1 MSSAYVA
8 EAFRLAFPNGATE
21 RVIVA
26 LTAYFDES
34 GTHANSPAVSVA
46 GYLASDASW
55 SAFADDWREALAI
68 YNIPAFHMT
77 DFVGGRGAFTAWPK
91 AKRHPRLMKLIAIAN
106 RHVMATFGCAIDLET
121 YRAVT
126 RPRPGTEMI
135 SAYNL
140 LAVTCFIEVREYLQR
155 VVLREDVAYV
165 FEQGARGA
173 STLVKAFS
181 RMGREYRALSL
192 RFEDK
197 GRFVPLQA
205 ADIAAWAI
213 QNELPK
219 QFGRNAYPQRT
230 DTLDALHRAK
240 VVKWSHLSES
250 HLRAI
255 VAAFAADRLSG
266 EEPSEG

>member
-1 MSSAYVA
+1 MFRRRRRRRSRDEEDDARQSRAGLDALRRVRRRDLLGADRSRAGRRPRRPPRPGCLHRSRRREAHGWHRLPPDTEPAGEGLALSSAYVA

-68 YNIPAFHMT
+68 YNIPAFHMSALL
-77 DFVGGRGAFTAWPK
+77 GGRGAFTAWPK

-155 VVLREDVAYV
+155 
-165 FEQGARGA
+165 
-173 STLVKAFS
+173 
-181 RMGREYRALSL
+181 
-192 RFEDK
+192 
-197 GRFVPLQA
+197 
-205 ADIAAWAI
+205 
-213 QNELPK
+213 
-219 QFGRNAYPQRT
+219 
-230 DTLDALHRAK
+230 
-240 VVKWSHLSES
+240 
-250 HLRAI
+250 
-255 VAAFAADRLSG
+255 
-266 EEPSEG
+266 